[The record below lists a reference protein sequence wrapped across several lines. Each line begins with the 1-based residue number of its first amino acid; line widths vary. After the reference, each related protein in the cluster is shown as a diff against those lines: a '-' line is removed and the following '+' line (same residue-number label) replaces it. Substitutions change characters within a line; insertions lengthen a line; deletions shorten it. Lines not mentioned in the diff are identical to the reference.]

1 MAYSIQIKPSAQKDL
16 LKLPPQNQTRLLD
29 AIQTLSVNPRPS
41 GIKKLQ
47 EHELYRLRV
56 GDYRIIYAIQDQEL
70 LILVATIGHR
80 KDVYRR

>member
-16 LKLPPQNQTRLLD
+16 LKLPPQTQTRLLD

-47 EHELYRLRV
+47 GHELYRLRV